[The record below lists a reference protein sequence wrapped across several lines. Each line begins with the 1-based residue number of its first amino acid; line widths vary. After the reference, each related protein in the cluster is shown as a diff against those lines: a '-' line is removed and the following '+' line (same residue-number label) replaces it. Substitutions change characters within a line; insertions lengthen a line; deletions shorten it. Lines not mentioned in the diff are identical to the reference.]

1 MTEATKPQGVA
12 ELLALLKEI
21 RETNGGQP
29 APIDPTANVLK
40 LVEQAMLRQDD
51 LRMAESRR
59 IDDLVKQ
66 DMYYREKLRLIE
78 QEHMSARFGT
88 ESRRVD
94 AVIAQQAANVS
105 LASQRAE
112 LTATALAARVDESAR
127 ALAERVDTSAKALA
141 ASVEATAKAS
151 AAAVDAQSKAL
162 ADRIIPL
169 EQFRYEQGGAKV
181 QQSEGKSDNR
191 WVIGIAISAPSFL
204 LAVVALVYALTK

>member
-1 MTEATKPQGVA
+1 MTTDKRTPNVNEDLVRLLQEIQAKPP
-12 ELLALLKEI
+12 L
-21 RETNGGQP
+21 
-29 APIDPTANVLK
+29 IDPTANVLK

-51 LRMAESRR
+51 LRQAESKR

-141 ASVEATAKAS
+141 ASVEATSKAS

-169 EQFRYEQGGAKV
+169 EQFRYEQGGAKT
-181 QQSEGKSDNR
+181 QQVEGKSDSR
-191 WVIGIAISAPSFL
+191 WIIGIAMSAPAWI
-204 LAVVALVYALTK
+204 LAIITLVLMLTK